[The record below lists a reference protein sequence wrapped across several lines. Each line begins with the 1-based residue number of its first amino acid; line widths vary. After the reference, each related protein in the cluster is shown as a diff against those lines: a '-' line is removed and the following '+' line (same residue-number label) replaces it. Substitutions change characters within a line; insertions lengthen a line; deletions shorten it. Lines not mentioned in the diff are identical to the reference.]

1 MFDIEKLDIMARGAS
16 VALVLLWSWLLY
28 RDHRFTLAIR
38 LALLMNAS
46 ICCYFITPMAP
57 WSPADGIGYFL
68 LKAGQFA
75 ATPLFWLHSRI
86 WFNDEDRIGWR
97 SWLLCLGATALC
109 VAAMLIS
116 AHNRELYPTLSMGMN
131 LCWVTF
137 ALAGIWTVWR
147 GRQDDLIEG
156 RRGLRFQVISLV
168 GGYVLFVL
176 VTNSFANLFPGS
188 KIVSAAVSLG
198 VPLVTAYLVSLVV
211 SVHLPVSYG
220 WPFSDAPAAVPVP
233 TDDPVVNR
241 LLAFMAH
248 EKPYRNEALTI
259 AGLAAQLGEQEYRL
273 RRIINGQ
280 LGHRNFSAFLNE
292 YRLAEVKAALSDHQQ
307 KDVPI
312 LTIAIDS
319 GFGSL
324 ASFHRAFRQAE
335 GCTPS
340 AFRATALFNSEID
353 QSDLK

>member
-1 MFDIEKLDIMARGAS
+1 MARGAS

-38 LALLMNAS
+38 VALLMNAS
-46 ICCYFITPMAP
+46 LCCYFITPNAP

-109 VAAMLIS
+109 VAVMIIS
-116 AHNRELYPTLSMGMN
+116 AYNRELYSTLLTGMN
-131 LCWVTF
+131 LCWSAF
-137 ALAGIWTVWR
+137 AIAGIWTVWR
-147 GRQDDLIEG
+147 GRQDDLVEG
-156 RRGLRFQVISLV
+156 RRGLRVQIISMI
-168 GGYVLFVL
+168 GGYVLFIL
-176 VTNSFANLFPGS
+176 ATNGFANLFPGS
-188 KIVSAAVSLG
+188 KIVSATVSLG
-198 VPLVTAYLVSLVV
+198 VPIVTAYLFSLVV
-211 SVHLPVSYG
+211 SVQLPVSFG
-220 WPFSDAPAAVPVP
+220 WPLSDAPSVQPVA
-233 TDDPVVNR
+233 TDDPAANR
-241 LLAFMAH
+241 LLTFMTH
-248 EKPYRNEALTI
+248 QKPYRNEALTI

-280 LGHRNFSAFLNE
+280 LGYRNFSAFLNE
-292 YRLAEVKAALSDHQQ
+292 YRLAEVKAALRDQHQ

-312 LTIAIDS
+312 LTIALDS

-335 GCTPS
+335 DCTPS
-340 AFRATALFNSEID
+340 AFRATALTNSEIE

>member
-1 MFDIEKLDIMARGAS
+1 
-16 VALVLLWSWLLY
+16 
-28 RDHRFTLAIR
+28 
-38 LALLMNAS
+38 MNAS
-46 ICCYFITPMAP
+46 ICCYFITPNAP
-57 WSPADGIGYFL
+57 WSPVDGIGYFL
-68 LKAGQFA
+68 LKAGQFG
-75 ATPLFWLHSRI
+75 ATPLFWLHSRL

-109 VAAMLIS
+109 VAAMIIS
-116 AHNRELYPTLSMGMN
+116 AYHRELYPTLLMGMN
-131 LCWVTF
+131 ICWSAF
-137 ALAGIWTVWR
+137 AVAGIWNVWR

-156 RRGLRFQVISLV
+156 RRGLRFQVISIV
-168 GGYVLFVL
+168 GGYVLFIL
-176 VTNSFANLFPGS
+176 VANGFANLFPGS

-211 SVHLPVSYG
+211 SVQLPVSFG
-220 WPFSDAPAAVPVP
+220 WPFSDASPVAP
-233 TDDPVVNR
+233 VATDDPAANR

-248 EKPYRNEALTI
+248 EKPYRYEALTI
-259 AGLAAQLGEQEYRL
+259 AGLATQLGEQEYRL

-292 YRLAEVKAALSDHQQ
+292 YRLAEVKAALSDQHQ
-307 KDVPI
+307 KNVPI
-312 LTIAIDS
+312 LTIALDS

-340 AFRATALFNSEID
+340 AFRAAALSNSEIE